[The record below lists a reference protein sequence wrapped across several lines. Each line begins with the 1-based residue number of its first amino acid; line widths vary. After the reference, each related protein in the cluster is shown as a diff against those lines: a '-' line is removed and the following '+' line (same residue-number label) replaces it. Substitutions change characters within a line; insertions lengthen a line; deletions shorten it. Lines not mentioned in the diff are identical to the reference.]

1 VPLRDGDSVSGRIGH
16 FTPQRIPAEVW
27 NRVEGVVREAVAR
40 KSPPTSGRAQVYLNA
55 VTQLA
60 VWADAVGQSIEPDNL
75 FHPETIE
82 RFIHERVGHLSTGT
96 QTNYR
101 SQLRAVAKVVIGS
114 TLYPP
119 TTIVPRSEQRLPYT
133 RSEVSGLVS
142 WSAGLSTESLR
153 RNTLVLLAMGL
164 GAGLTAQEMT
174 RLTGDDVFVDEH
186 GVVVRVIGQSQ
197 REIPVLRRWEDH
209 LAAFAREAG
218 PRPVFLPTRTRILG
232 HAISNFLER
241 CSSSHVPGFSV
252 LRLRT
257 TWIVNQMEA
266 GTPLPMLSAI
276 AGVGPTQLARYFEL
290 LPASDLGAVRQQIR
304 DAGV

>member
-1 VPLRDGDSVSGRIGH
+1 
-16 FTPQRIPAEVW
+16 
-27 NRVEGVVREAVAR
+27 
-40 KSPPTSGRAQVYLNA
+40 
-55 VTQLA
+55 
-60 VWADAVGQSIEPDNL
+60 
-75 FHPETIE
+75 
-82 RFIHERVGHLSTGT
+82 
-96 QTNYR
+96 
-101 SQLRAVAKVVIGS
+101 
-114 TLYPP
+114 
-119 TTIVPRSEQRLPYT
+119 
-133 RSEVSGLVS
+133 
-142 WSAGLSTESLR
+142 
-153 RNTLVLLAMGL
+153 MGL

-197 REIPVLRRWEDH
+197 REITVLRRWEDH

>member
-1 VPLRDGDSVSGRIGH
+1 MQQCL
-16 FTPQRIPAEVW
+16 PADVW
-27 NRVEGVVREAVAR
+27 DRVEGVVRESVTR
-40 KSPPTSGRAQVYLNA
+40 KSPPTSARAQVYLNA

-60 VWADAVGQSIEPDNL
+60 VWADTVGQSIEPDNL

-82 RFIHERVGHLSTGT
+82 RFIRERVGHLSSGT

-101 SQLRAVAKVVIGS
+101 SQLRAVGKAVIGS

-133 RSEVSGLVS
+133 ASEVSGLVS
-142 WSAGLSTESLR
+142 WSAGRASESMR

-164 GAGLTAQEMT
+164 GAGLTSQEMT
-174 RLTGDDVFVDEH
+174 RLTGDDVFADED
-186 GVVVRVIGQSQ
+186 GVVIRVIAQKQ

-209 LAAFAREAG
+209 IAAFAREAG
-218 PRPVFLPTRTRILG
+218 PRPVLLPTRTKILK
-232 HAISNFLER
+232 HSISNFLER
-241 CSSSHVPGFSV
+241 CSPNGAPGFSV

-276 AGVGPTQLARYFEL
+276 AGVSPTQLARYFEL
-290 LPASDLGAVRQQIR
+290 MPASDLGVVRQR
-304 DAGV
+304 VRNAGT